1 MRHLEKEKL
10 PVTDNN
16 NVVANENGLSN
27 EELAQQKKQK
37 KKLYIILGLLI
48 ALTISIFVYFYIKQI
63 SPKEVWAGIPLGE
76 INNPPSFSYHI
87 FGATDQPF
95 ILPLATMF
103 SGDEIFVSDS
113 DGHKV
118 QVFDYNGNHLRT
130 FGHEEGEGS
139 LSHPYGMAEFNGEIY
154 VANGGRGSINVYS
167 RSGEFKRKIEPENYE
182 NMGIPAQL
190 VIRNNHIYYTDLA
203 QRKVFVM
210 TLDGKDVLSFGG
222 QGSEEGKF
230 DYPHGIA
237 VDQAGN
243 IYVADSG
250 NNRVQKF
257 DSEGN
262 FMSIV
267 GKNESSTGEMA
278 APRGL
283 AFDNRGNLYVVA
295 GLENMIYVFD
305 SDGEFKFNFNK
316 IEDDVALSLPNSIA
330 IDSNNRIIISETFP
344 ARIAVFKY

>member
-1 MRHLEKEKL
+1 MENEKITVK
-10 PVTDNN
+10 VA
-16 NVVANENGLSN
+16 ANENDLSS
-27 EELAQQKKQK
+27 EELTLQKKQK

-48 ALTISIFVYFYIKQI
+48 ALTISVFVYFYIKQI

-76 INNPPSFSYHI
+76 IDNPPSYSFHI
-87 FGATDQPF
+87 FGATEQPF
-95 ILPLATMF
+95 ILPLATLF

-113 DGHKV
+113 DGHQV

-130 FGHEEGEGS
+130 FGNEEGEGI
-139 LSHPYGMAEFNGEIY
+139 LSHPYGMAEYNGDIY
-154 VANGGRGSINVYS
+154 VANGGRGSINIYS
-167 RSGEFKRKIEPENYE
+167 KDGTYKGKVEPENYE

-190 VIRNNHIYYTDLA
+190 VVRNNQIYYTDLA

-210 TLDGKDVLSFGG
+210 TLDGKEVLSFGG
-222 QGSEEGKF
+222 HGSEVGQF

-237 VDQAGN
+237 VDPVGN

-262 FMSIV
+262 FTSII
-267 GKNESSTGEMA
+267 GKNEASTGEMA

-295 GLENMIYVFD
+295 GLENMIYVFN
-305 SDGEFKFNFNK
+305 SEGEFKFNFNK
-316 IEDDVALSLPNSIA
+316 IEDDVSLSLPNSIS

-344 ARIAVFKY
+344 ARIAVYKY